1 MIRKINRRFFICLCG
16 VIGLAVGTIIGP
28 RYFSRMLDQT
38 NLNTVSVVN
47 RDSFSFLEQSSD
59 QLADQVK
66 LLNSIGNGGNLMLL
80 SNYSDQ
86 KNWQNS
92 TLIAQIVR
100 SGSAGSPETAIF
112 HGWNPGIY
120 ENYLMEAGK
129 KEVAKEAPA
138 FYDWMDE
145 LRFAK
150 YYGLTCESDPD
161 SHMMQMMNLWYLR
174 FSDEQTFDYYF
185 LVNAST
191 CQIYYAEIYNLLTD
205 IEADDSWTESTQN
218 MATVAGSFLWTGI
231 YGAVCSGSLII
242 IIMLDDYLTVYGRRR
257 TEL

>member
-47 RDSFSFLEQSSD
+47 RDSFSFLKQSSD

-92 TLIAQIVR
+92 TLIAQIVDQVALA
-100 SGSAGSPETAIF
+100 STNGYIPWLE
-112 HGWNPGIY
+112 PGNY

-138 FYDWMDE
+138 FYDWMDGRVD
-145 LRFAK
+145 LH
-150 YYGLTCESDPD
+150 LT
-161 SHMMQMMNLWYLR
+161 M
-174 FSDEQTFDYYF
+174 
-185 LVNAST
+185 
-191 CQIYYAEIYNLLTD
+191 
-205 IEADDSWTESTQN
+205 
-218 MATVAGSFLWTGI
+218 
-231 YGAVCSGSLII
+231 
-242 IIMLDDYLTVYGRRR
+242 
-257 TEL
+257 

>member
-1 MIRKINRRFFICLCG
+1 MQLGPSSVREI
-16 VIGLAVGTIIGP
+16 LAGGWH
-28 RYFSRMLDQT
+28 QT

-86 KNWQNS
+86 ETWQNS
-92 TLIAQIVR
+92 TLIAQIVDQVALA
-100 SGSAGSPETAIF
+100 STNGYIPWLE
-112 HGWNPGIY
+112 PGNY

-129 KEVAKEAPA
+129 KEVAKEASA

-150 YYGLTCESDPD
+150 CYGLTCESDTD
-161 SHMMQMMNLWYLR
+161 SHMMR
-174 FSDEQTFDYYF
+174 
-185 LVNAST
+185 
-191 CQIYYAEIYNLLTD
+191 
-205 IEADDSWTESTQN
+205 
-218 MATVAGSFLWTGI
+218 
-231 YGAVCSGSLII
+231 
-242 IIMLDDYLTVYGRRR
+242 
-257 TEL
+257 